1 MPVEKELLL
10 SESAAGR
17 AGNTAADFYINAIN
31 ADNMLSSSLC
41 WQVLPER
48 NLLQL
53 SSEGRPVQSRQL
65 EPRLMQLL
73 CLLAHADGSVLSR
86 EFLME
91 ALWPRVIVNENSLTR
106 AVSELRKAFVKTAAC
121 AHLTDSGLT
130 ELIETVPKRGYR
142 LNADVSF
149 GTTPATSILCTTP
162 VPDNKQSVD
171 ASNDIRKPAPVSI
184 LHRRAAGYPA
194 MAAAML
200 VTAALSSFWTLKLS
214 NSLPPETML
223 VASSAQLP
231 AQSDERPTGH
241 TAESIA
247 GGLTT
252 GVSATQQLEDRVIS
266 ELRTL
271 PDGMHWLESVHNEV
285 DDRYGVQPTRIT
297 HSVIA
302 PGGQMIAFIEQQPG
316 RSQLRLRSL
325 NTPDE
330 PWTVFTSSEPIT
342 HLQWSPLDAGLLFTV
357 QTPDSI
363 TTVPAHDAAM
373 AGQQQDAAMLSRLML
388 LDLETLQIR
397 ELYRRE
403 TPAIRDQAGSVG
415 SLT

>member
-10 SESAAGR
+10 CRSAAER
-17 AGNTAADFYINAIN
+17 AGNTAADFYINAVN
-31 ADNMLSSSLC
+31 SDNMLSSSLC
-41 WQVLPER
+41 WRVLPER

-73 CLLAHADGSVLSR
+73 CLLAHAEGSVLSR
-86 EFLME
+86 EMLME

-106 AVSELRKAFVKTAAC
+106 AVSELRKAFIKTVDS

-149 GTTPATSILCTTP
+149 EIKPVASMTGTMP

-171 ASNDIRKPAPVSI
+171 ESSEVRKPAPIST
-184 LHRRAAGYPA
+184 LHRLTAGYPA

-214 NSLPPETML
+214 DDLLPEAL
-223 VASSAQLP
+223 SAASSAQVP
-231 AQSDERPTGH
+231 AQSDERLTGH
-241 TAESIA
+241 TAEIFA
-247 GGLTT
+247 GGLAT
-252 GVSATQQLEDRVIS
+252 GVSATQQLEDRVLG
-266 ELRTL
+266 ELSTL
-271 PDGMHWLESVHNEV
+271 PEGMHWLESVHNEV

-297 HSVIA
+297 HSVLA

-325 NTPDE
+325 STPDE

-357 QTPDSI
+357 QTPGSI
-363 TTVPAHDAAM
+363 TSVPAHDAAV
-373 AGQQQDAAMLSRLML
+373 AGQKQDAAMLSRLML

-403 TPAIRDQAGSVG
+403 TPANRDQVGSVG